1 MPVLKNSRW
10 EKFVQNKAEG
20 MATGPAYTAA
30 GYRAK
35 GRSADT
41 AGGRLLTIVEI
52 RDRLDELLG
61 NSADQIADVRDLAR
75 THTTVA
81 VETLAEIMKD
91 TQAPKSARV
100 QAATSILDRG
110 WGKSP
115 LTIEVEPTAYDL
127 LTLDKRLAIVAALDA
142 WGDDGDGE
150 DIAPRGIA
158 TTKH

>member
-10 EKFVQNKAEG
+10 ERFVQNKAEG

-75 THTTVA
+75 SHTTVA

-127 LTLDKRLAIVAALDA
+127 LTLDKRLALVAAIDALD
-142 WGDDGDGE
+142 DDAGGTGSD
-150 DIAPRGIA
+150 APGVEP
-158 TTKH
+158 TKH

>member
-10 EKFVQNKAEG
+10 ERFAQLRGTG
-20 MATGPAYTAA
+20 MMISPAYVAA
-30 GYRAK
+30 GFKPNQSNASRLNRNELVRA
-35 GRSADT
+35 R
-41 AGGRLLTIVEI
+41 IE
-52 RDRLDELLG
+52 ELQG
-61 NSADQIADVRDLAR
+61 SGADQIADVRDLAR

-127 LTLDKRLAIVAALDA
+127 LTLDERRAFVTAIDLFTGEAGEAA
-142 WGDDGDGE
+142 GG
-150 DIAPRGIA
+150 APP
-158 TTKH
+158 TKH

>member
-1 MPVLKNSRW
+1 MLH
-10 EKFVQNKAEG
+10 
-20 MATGPAYTAA
+20 T
-30 GYRAK
+30 
-35 GRSADT
+35 
-41 AGGRLLTIVEI
+41 LTV
-52 RDRLDELLG
+52 
-61 NSADQIADVRDLAR
+61 DVRDLAR

-127 LTLDKRLAIVAALDA
+127 LTLDKRLALVAALDA
-142 WGDDGDGE
+142 FDDDAGGTGGD
-150 DIAPRGIA
+150 APGVEP
-158 TTKH
+158 TKH